1 MFLNS
6 QEAYNDISA
15 RGFIGALS
23 VVAELAAVTSCVESP
38 GAGTWLWRWD
48 LTKSG
53 VILNFTKSSRLAGM
67 WEVQRVIGYVEDWSK
82 NEDAFGLV
90 LAKPMY
96 ALDCSVGLCIW
107 IIINIKWM

>member
-6 QEAYNDISA
+6 QEAYKDVSA

-23 VVAELAAVTSCVESP
+23 VVVEVATVTSCVESP
-38 GAGTWLWRWD
+38 GAGTWLWRWN
-48 LTKSG
+48 LTKTG
-53 VILNFTKSSRLAGM
+53 VILNFTKSSRLVGM
-67 WEVQRVIGYVEDWSK
+67 WKVQGVIGSVEDWSK

-96 ALDCSVGLCIW
+96 ALVCSVGINIW
-107 IIINIKWM
+107 SIINIKWM